1 MVDYVPALQFVTM
14 KSSREEEVLKW
25 HRLVEFNI
33 KGREPPSAKADTSSG
48 RMLVFRLIPLTPI
61 EREGRKTFVL
71 TVYSASLI
79 VHILTLTITRS

>member
-1 MVDYVPALQFVTM
+1 M

-61 EREGRKTFVL
+61 ERGGSKDFCVDSL
-71 TVYSASLI
+71 FSLI
-79 VHILTLTITRS
+79 DSSHIDTNHYTFIVNSLNEGGIG

>member
-14 KSSREEEVLKW
+14 KSSSEEVLKW